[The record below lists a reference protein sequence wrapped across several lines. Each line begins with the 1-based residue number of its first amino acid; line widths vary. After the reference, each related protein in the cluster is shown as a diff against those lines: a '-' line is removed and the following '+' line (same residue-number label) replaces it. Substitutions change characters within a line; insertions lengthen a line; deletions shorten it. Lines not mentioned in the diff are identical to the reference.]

1 MIQLMRIV
9 QIDRVVCPLHPVR
22 HGIITFFSK
31 GVVLRGKN
39 IRSRLVIKSGRLNL
53 VILFAHQVLVTT
65 MRE

>member
-22 HGIITFFSK
+22 HGIITLK

-39 IRSRLVIKSGRLNL
+39 IRSWLVIKSGRLNL